1 MLWWIF
7 EPKWSSYSTVKPTKT
22 RSGAIHIWYPIF
34 WPIFDLPT
42 HPYPIF
48 SKSKAHFR
56 WMISSFWKPT
66 YLPRDPIPFTD
77 APLLCVLLSSMLNY
91 SFVIHVLLTSYENKS
106 DECNELA
113 SADEIQS
120 DENISSEVP
129 DIGNI
134 ILHTAHF

>member
-1 MLWWIF
+1 
-7 EPKWSSYSTVKPTKT
+7 
-22 RSGAIHIWYPIF
+22 
-34 WPIFDLPT
+34 
-42 HPYPIF
+42 
-48 SKSKAHFR
+48 
-56 WMISSFWKPT
+56 
-66 YLPRDPIPFTD
+66 
-77 APLLCVLLSSMLNY
+77 MLNY

-134 ILHTAHF
+134 IFQY